1 MIFIVYDLEAT
12 CWKGRPPSLVQ
23 EIIEIGAVK
32 INGYGEVLGQ
42 FNAFVRPVVNPM
54 LSSFCQELTGIN
66 QVQVNRASRFDRVV
80 EDFLDWIEDEDED
93 FLLCSWGSFD
103 KKMLIQ
109 DCKLHDYEFDWVENH
124 INVKRQYQNLKRLR
138 TPRGL
143 HKTVETEGF
152 EFEGDHHRAIAD
164 AINLAKVFIKYLDE
178 WVY

>member
-1 MIFIVYDLEAT
+1 M
-12 CWKGRPPSLVQ
+12 
-23 EIIEIGAVK
+23 
-32 INGYGEVLGQ
+32 
-42 FNAFVRPVVNPM
+42 
-54 LSSFCQELTGIN
+54 
-66 QVQVNRASRFDRVV
+66 
-80 EDFLDWIEDEDED
+80 DED
-93 FLLCSWGSFD
+93 FLLCSWEVSD

-138 TPRGL
+138 THVD
-143 HKTVETEGF
+143 HKTVEAEGF